1 MRSGLDED
9 YLFVF
14 AAPVDSVEE
23 EEVSADVAFAVIGQV
38 HGERAFT
45 ACRLLRGHGR
55 FRRLK

>member
-38 HGERAFT
+38 HGERE
-45 ACRLLRGHGR
+45 RLLLAGFFEVMEDFVG
-55 FRRLK
+55 